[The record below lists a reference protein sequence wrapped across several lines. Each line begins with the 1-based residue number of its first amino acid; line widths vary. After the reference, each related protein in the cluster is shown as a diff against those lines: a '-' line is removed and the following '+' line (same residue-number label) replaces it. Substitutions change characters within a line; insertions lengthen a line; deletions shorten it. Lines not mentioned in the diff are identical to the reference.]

1 MLRRCLVQRCRLDK
15 AVISRSRAIMCTASR
30 NSQGLLRLAIP
41 LLVIALCATAQHAA
55 TQEPVVD
62 SSAILRQAKLLRANH
77 QLDAATRVLNS
88 FLSKNPDDADALT
101 LLAQIRLDQGDISTA
116 KELLTKALASSPNSP
131 AANTAFGKLM
141 LEEHRDPEAMDRFET
156 VLAVDLRDKEARE
169 GELAAASDLAMSGR
183 RQDRPEAAL
192 KVLEHAR
199 TKLPDDPKLL
209 LDLGI
214 QAMEMGLLPE
224 ADDSLQAARKL
235 DASDPDILYAFG
247 RLEMEEQHLQAAEK
261 DLRAYLTKRPEDAS
275 AHFGLGK
282 VLAVQQRLIEA
293 RAEFER
299 SIQLQPAQTESYYEL
314 GQLELE
320 MQHDAQAAPL
330 FQKVLARDP
339 THGGALT
346 GMGVIAF
353 RDKNYVQ
360 AEQYLARAEK
370 TAPNYQPS
378 HYYRGLALAR
388 LGLKEESQREL
399 QIATELD
406 RSQEGPPGGDGSAPQ
421 SGSTSATPK

>member
-1 MLRRCLVQRCRLDK
+1 MQRRRLDRT
-15 AVISRSRAIMCTASR
+15 VISNSRMIARTVSR
-30 NSQGLLRLAIP
+30 NSLYMTRSLTLLLA
-41 LLVIALCATAQHAA
+41 IALCGTPQHGVAQEA
-55 TQEPVVD
+55 VVD
-62 SSAILRQAKLLRANH
+62 SSAVLRQAKLLRANH
-77 QLDAATRVLNS
+77 QSEAAARVLDA
-88 FLSKNPDDADALT
+88 FLSKHPEDADALT
-101 LLAQIRLDQGDISTA
+101 LLAHIHLDQGDVAVA

-131 AANTAFGKLM
+131 AANLTLGKLM

-156 VLAVDLRDKEARE
+156 VLALDLRNSEARE
-169 GELAAASDLAMSGR
+169 GELAAASELAMSAR
-183 RQDRPEAAL
+183 REDRSDAAL

-224 ADDSLQAARKL
+224 ATDSLQAARKL
-235 DASDPDILYAFG
+235 DPSDADILYASG
-247 RLEMEEQHLQAAEK
+247 RLEMQEQHLQAAEK
-261 DLRAYLTKRPEDAS
+261 DLRAYLAKRPEDAS

-282 VLAVQQRLIEA
+282 ALAVQQRSAEA
-293 RAEFER
+293 RTEFER

-320 MQHDAQAAPL
+320 MQHDVEAAPL

-353 RDKNYVQ
+353 HEKNYAQ

-406 RSQEGPPGGDGSAPQ
+406 RRQQGPPGTDSGEAGSRTANA
-421 SGSTSATPK
+421 SPK

>member
-1 MLRRCLVQRCRLDK
+1 MQRRRLDK
-15 AVISRSRAIMCTASR
+15 IVISGSRVSLCTASR
-30 NSQGLLRLAIP
+30 NSLRLMRLAVP
-41 LLVIALCATAQHAA
+41 LLIIVLCATAQRAA
-55 TQEPVVD
+55 AQEPVVE
-62 SSAILRQAKLLRANH
+62 SSAILRQAKLLRAKH
-77 QLDAATRVLNS
+77 QPDAAARVLNS
-88 FLSKNPDDADALT
+88 FLAKNPEDADALT
-101 LLAQIRLDQGDISTA
+101 LLAQIRLDQGDVSMA

-131 AANTAFGKLM
+131 AANTTLGKLM

-169 GELAAASDLAMSGR
+169 GELTAASELAMSAR
-183 RQDRPEAAL
+183 REDRPEAAL

-199 TKLPDDPKLL
+199 AKLPDDPKLL

-214 QAMEMGLLPE
+214 QAMEMSLLPE
-224 ADDSLQAARKL
+224 AADSLQAARKL
-235 DASDPDILYAFG
+235 DTNDPNILYASG

-261 DLRAYLTKRPEDAS
+261 DLRAYLVKRPQDAS

-282 VLAVQQRLIEA
+282 VLSVQQRSAEA
-293 RAEFER
+293 SAEFER

-314 GQLELE
+314 GQLELQ
-320 MQHDAQAAPL
+320 MQHDALAAPL

-346 GMGVIAF
+346 GMGIIAF
-353 RDKNYVQ
+353 RDKNFAQ

-406 RSQEGPPGGDGSAPQ
+406 RKQQGPPGAADRAPE
-421 SGSTSATPK
+421 SGTAKATPK

>member
-1 MLRRCLVQRCRLDK
+1 MQRRRLDK
-15 AVISRSRAIMCTASR
+15 IVISGSRVIVCTASR
-30 NSQGLLRLAIP
+30 NSLRLMRLAVP
-41 LLVIALCATAQHAA
+41 LLIIALCATAQRAA
-55 TQEPVVD
+55 AQEPVVE
-62 SSAILRQAKLLRANH
+62 SSAILRQAKLLRAK
-77 QLDAATRVLNS
+77 QQPDAAARVLNS
-88 FLSKNPDDADALT
+88 FLVKNPEDADALT
-101 LLAQIRLDQGDISTA
+101 LLAQIRLDQGDVSMA

-131 AANTAFGKLM
+131 AANTTLGKLM

-169 GELAAASDLAMSGR
+169 GELTAASELAMSAR
-183 RQDRPEAAL
+183 REDRPEAAL

-199 TKLPDDPKLL
+199 AKLPDDPRLL

-214 QAMEMGLLPE
+214 QELEMGLLPE
-224 ADDSLQAARKL
+224 AADSLQAARKL
-235 DASDPDILYAFG
+235 DASDPDILYASG

-261 DLRAYLTKRPEDAS
+261 DLRAYLVKRPEDPS

-282 VLAVQQRLIEA
+282 VLSVQQRSAEA
-293 RAEFER
+293 SAEFER

-314 GQLELE
+314 GQLELQ
-320 MQHDAQAAPL
+320 MQHDALAAPL

-353 RDKNYVQ
+353 RDKNFAQ

-406 RSQEGPPGGDGSAPQ
+406 RKQQGPPGAADRAPE
-421 SGSTSATPK
+421 SGTAKATPK